1 MTPNRTDG
9 LTPSQLEFWYEN
21 GYLIIPDALT
31 PETVAGL
38 LEETHTML
46 SSFPLESHPMTK
58 FTTGES
64 NDPHVGDDY
73 FMTSGDKVRFFF
85 EEAAFAGDE
94 LAKPKEKA
102 INKIGHYLHELSPPF
117 KAMTLTPCN
126 AAIARSLGFEDARCL
141 QSMVICK
148 QPEIGAAVPP
158 HQDSTFLYTEPP
170 SAVGWWYALEDC
182 TVSNGCL
189 TFAAGT
195 HKNAPISK
203 RFVKTPQNAV
213 EFVDNQGSQF
223 PSGSKAQQEGM
234 DTDEE
239 LEYTLGE
246 VKAGSLVLI
255 HGNILHKSEKNLS
268 DKSRFIC
275 TLLLA
280 RTQAWLANLS
290 QILSTSS
297 KVQTHTTTR
306 TGYNRPK
313 PGFQDCIDNC
323 DLYRRQKCCRH
334 DIYRLP
340 TSTTGVQKAHF
351 RAKPVQNASE
361 HNRMI

>member
-1 MTPNRTDG
+1 MYDFQGFHLLLQKLLMMILHRTVNKTVKDSKISDMTLNPTDG
-9 LTPSQLEFWYEN
+9 LTPSQLEFWDKN

-31 PETVAGL
+31 PETVTGL
-38 LEETHTML
+38 LQETHGML

-64 NDPHVGDDY
+64 KDPHVGDEY

-85 EEAAFAGDE
+85 EEAAFTGDE

-117 KAMTLTPCN
+117 KAMTLTPRN

-170 SAVGWWYALEDC
+170 SAVGWWYALENC

-189 TFAAGT
+189 SFAAGT
-195 HKNAPISK
+195 HKDAPISK
-203 RFVKTPQNAV
+203 RFVRTAQDGV
-213 EFVDNQGSQF
+213 EFVDNQGSRF
-223 PSGSKAQQEGM
+223 PSGSKEQQNRVS
-234 DTDEE
+234 TDEE
-239 LEYTLGE
+239 LAYTLGE
-246 VKAGSLVLI
+246 VEAGSLVLI
-255 HGNILHKSEKNLS
+255 HGNILHKSEQNLS

-280 RTQAWLANLS
+280 MTEA
-290 QILSTSS
+290 
-297 KVQTHTTTR
+297 
-306 TGYNRPK
+306 
-313 PGFQDCIDNC
+313 C
-323 DLYRRQKCCRH
+323 
-334 DIYRLP
+334 
-340 TSTTGVQKAHF
+340 
-351 RAKPVQNASE
+351 
-361 HNRMI
+361 